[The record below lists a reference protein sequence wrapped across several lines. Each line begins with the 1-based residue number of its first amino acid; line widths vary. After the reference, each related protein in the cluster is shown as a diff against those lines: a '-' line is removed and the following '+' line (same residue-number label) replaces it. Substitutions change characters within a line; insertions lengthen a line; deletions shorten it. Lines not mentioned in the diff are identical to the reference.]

1 MKNLFTMG
9 TDTFKD
15 NILTVLSPQD
25 TLLELSVIDPALLTP
40 YLSYI
45 YEDENL
51 LPPLELALNICTN
64 YFSRI
69 GGLISNYPTPPP
81 SFKGKETMWEYEID
95 KLTNFFA
102 AENAG
107 FYAELIDMLFLSALY
122 ATSATKD
129 TCPTT
134 IVAAWKKAGIDPE
147 TAEKYRQL
155 ISNWKEKCLA
165 VLTRTEAI
173 DDYIYQYIAYNPL
186 SGELSED
193 PLSKRKSLKLDSH
206 YDLLLL
212 KILLSPAIYKNP
224 FLSILS
230 APIKNKIPPVSF
242 KKFLSLFEDFPFI
255 KISDL
260 TPDFLRESDYLLERL
275 TNINLLYKFY
285 DLVTPHQEF
294 FQEEKTFLS
303 FTKFI
308 RILLLYPLP
317 SARIKLLELCLSYGT
332 TLHFSIIIDLLTQIL
347 LRQITISFPVMDC
360 LCVSILY
367 NACFREI
374 SEMSNILSS
383 YFKDKNSPQYFNFN
397 TNEKNLTL
405 TFKCVNNT
413 SNEEI
418 LSRNVIDPN
427 NIWTS
432 YISSLG
438 NLTNMDSIQ
447 LLFYMR
453 QQYPQFNTE
462 IVDEITNKYF
472 FENIPRF

>member
-40 YLSYI
+40 YFSYI
-45 YEDENL
+45 YEEEIL
-51 LPPLELALNICTN
+51 LPPLELALSICTN
-64 YFSRI
+64 YFSQI
-69 GGLISNYPTPPP
+69 GGLMSNYPAPPP
-81 SFKGKETMWEYEID
+81 SLKGIETTQELEID
-95 KLTNFFA
+95 KLTKFFSTK
-102 AENAG
+102 NTS
-107 FYAELIDMLFLSALY
+107 FYAELIDMLLLSALY
-122 ATSATKD
+122 ATSATTD

-134 IVAAWKKAGIDPE
+134 IVAAWEKAGIDSE
-147 TAEKYRQL
+147 TAKKYRQL

-186 SGELSED
+186 AGELSED
-193 PLSKRKSLKLDSH
+193 TPSKRKSLKLDSH

-230 APIKNKIPPVSF
+230 KPIKDKIPKVSF
-242 KKFLSLFEDFPFI
+242 KKFLSLFGDFPFI

-260 TPDFLRESDYLLERL
+260 TPAFLRESDYLLERL
-275 TNINLLYKFY
+275 TNINFLYKFHN
-285 DLVTPHQEF
+285 LLAQHQKVVQTEKEF
-294 FQEEKTFLS
+294 PS
-303 FTKFI
+303 FIKLI

-317 SARIKLLELCLSYGT
+317 SARIKLLELCLSYST
-332 TLHFSIIIDLLTQIL
+332 TPYFSIIIDSLTQIL
-347 LRQITISFPVMDC
+347 IRQITISFPVMDC
-360 LCVSILY
+360 LCISILY

-374 SEMSNILSS
+374 SEMSNMLLS

-405 TFKCVNNT
+405 TLKCVNNT

-427 NIWTS
+427 NIWIS
-432 YISSLG
+432 YINSLG

-447 LLFYMR
+447 LLFQMR

-462 IVDEITNKYF
+462 IVDEITNKYLF
-472 FENIPRF
+472 GYIPRF